1 MSGVTSVSRYEEAS
15 VGGGSFKR
23 QGGLIARHN
32 LASCVS
38 RTTCLA
44 ISTNLPSGWFYQDH
58 RWFLIN
64 ESVVL
69 IKQIS
74 GPT

>member
-32 LASCVS
+32 LAICVS
-38 RTTCLA
+38 RIIQLVTICHQGGSTKTT
-44 ISTNLPSGWFYQDH
+44 G
-58 RWFLIN
+58 
-64 ESVVL
+64 
-69 IKQIS
+69 
-74 GPT
+74 GP